1 MKAKSKEKAKAFYI
15 TDKQDKLIRDH
26 KKQNRISTSKQIR
39 LMINFVFSDEERL
52 KDFNQYIAVAKE
64 I

>member
-1 MKAKSKEKAKAFYI
+1 MNSKEKAKAFYI
-15 TDKQDKLIRDH
+15 TDKQDKIIKEH

-39 LMINFVFSDEERL
+39 LMINFVFSDESRL
-52 KDFNQYIAVAKE
+52 NDFNQYISKMKE